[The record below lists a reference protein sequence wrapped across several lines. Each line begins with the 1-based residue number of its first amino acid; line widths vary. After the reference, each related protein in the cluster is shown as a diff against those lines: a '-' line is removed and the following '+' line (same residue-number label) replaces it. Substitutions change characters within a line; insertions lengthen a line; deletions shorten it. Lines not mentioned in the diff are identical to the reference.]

1 MVAHFYRLAILS
13 ALLVN
18 REQIRSGFIADDEG
32 VAVLKVVVAH
42 KTLRKY
48 NRTITASSNR
58 GIRGFIWWK
67 STIRRGRSVW
77 ARQWENMRN
86 SICWCH
92 SHWLLGYGL
101 IQKIL
106 WCIFYEGSYEPIN
119 AHYLFFAIQM
129 DGERLVRSVKYFERT
144 IVGGL

>member
-42 KTLRKY
+42 KTFGKY

-77 ARQWENMRN
+77 ARQWETCVTVFAGVIVIGFWVM
-86 SICWCH
+86 
-92 SHWLLGYGL
+92 GL
-101 IQKIL
+101 
-106 WCIFYEGSYEPIN
+106 F
-119 AHYLFFAIQM
+119 
-129 DGERLVRSVKYFERT
+129 RKYFDVSSTKVAMSRSMLT
-144 IVGGL
+144 TSSLPFRWMVNVLSDRLSTLKGPS